1 MKKHAVSLCLV
12 LGCALLVSSGCA
24 KNEMVKKDEP
34 VIPAANAAFKPPVKS
49 ESAKEQITKAEAVKG
64 QAVKK
69 DMEKGN
75 ELQPIPNAA
84 ELTAA
89 LEKIYFDF
97 DSANLSKEARATL
110 AKNAELLKHE
120 KTLKVQIEGN
130 CDERGSGEYN
140 LALGEKRAKAAEKYL
155 VTMGVAAGR
164 ISTISYGKEKPA
176 DTGHDEAAWAKNRRD
191 EFVLNQNK

>member
-1 MKKHAVSLCLV
+1 MKKRAVSLCLV

-34 VIPAANAAFKPPVKS
+34 VIPAATAAVKPPVKS
-49 ESAKEQITKAEAVKG
+49 ESAKAEAVKG
-64 QAVKK
+64 QTVKK

-75 ELQPIPNAA
+75 ELRPIPNTA
-84 ELTAA
+84 ELKAA

-110 AKNAELLKHE
+110 TKNAELLKHE

-155 VTMGVAAGR
+155 VTMGVAADR
-164 ISTISYGKEKPA
+164 ITTISYGKEKPA

-191 EFVLNQNK
+191 EFVLTSK